1 MLAAVPDRGFFITMQ
16 AIRRQLM
23 AMPCDLYSVHLIH
36 HASNRAFPGERLWTA
51 SDLTRSAVVRFL
63 RLRNSEGCDIYIR
76 PYADDQNAGYILLD
90 LDRAHPEIL
99 EAMCID
105 GHDPCVLLRTSPGH
119 LQAWIHVSTLPL
131 RPAEATA
138 IGKQLARAY
147 GADLASTDWRH
158 LGRLAGFT
166 NQKPQRRIRGFAPWV
181 RVLHAHAGLARLAN
195 DLLESAR
202 RRMTTADP
210 VDCEPSVGCHAPRS
224 SRAVPTLTKAGAI
237 SVYQRWID
245 QWQIRQRFAQP
256 DWSIVD
262 LWVARQLLRLS
273 IPAEQVKAVLRLGS
287 PHFPRGHADPENY
300 LHRTFMRATCSGLS
314 PRPVCPMPANTP
326 IMEIDSNASS
336 LSMGQQMI

>member
-1 MLAAVPDRGFFITMQ
+1 MLAAVSDRGLFITMQ

-36 HASNRAFPGERLWTA
+36 HASKRAFPGERLWTA

-90 LDRAHPEIL
+90 LDHANPKIL

-131 RPAEATA
+131 QPGEATA

-166 NQKPQRRIRGFAPWV
+166 NRKPQRCIRGFAPWV

-202 RRMTTADP
+202 TGMTTADA
-210 VDCEPSVGCHAPRS
+210 VDCEPSAGCRTPRS
-224 SRAVPTLTKAGAI
+224 SRVVPALTEAGAI
-237 SVYQRWID
+237 FVYQRWIGR
-245 QWQIRQRFAQP
+245 WQIRQRFAQP

-273 IPAEQVKAVLRLGS
+273 IPTEQVKAVLRLGS
-287 PHFPRGHADPENY
+287 PHFPRDHADPEDY
-300 LHRTFMRATCSGLS
+300 LHRTLTRATFSGLS
-314 PRPVCPMPANTP
+314 PRPVCSMPANTP
-326 IMEIDSNASS
+326 SMEIDSNASS
-336 LSMGQQMI
+336 SSIGQQMI